1 MNLAAMHDQAPQDQQ
16 GDGESN
22 GKQRQG
28 WSSPL

>member
-1 MNLAAMHDQAPQDQQ
+1 MHSAAVRDQAPQDQQ